1 MSHLKLLDA
10 ITSTVITL
18 IITAAMS
25 HAATI
30 YDSGGFEAPRFVAV
44 PTANNLAGQDPTP
57 AGQGPW
63 QQDAGTSTAVVQTN
77 TPQAGLQAVEVQ
89 RLVGATGDTRWFV
102 TKPVTPT
109 PASSVINIDFD
120 MSVNIPAVLTH
131 GPLFGVEAYDA
142 SSATPKL
149 VGGLLLD
156 AAQGTV
162 LYDLTGT
169 GAPTATD
176 TFLTRN
182 AYHHFTLS
190 ADFFTHDY
198 SIYADGNLLHTES
211 FVDPTASAF
220 TYAPIAALAFA
231 DPSETSKAFF
241 DNYTIT
247 QTSIV
252 PEPGCVALFAVAG
265 MTLRIRRRTPA
276 ACGLASVSLRT
287 DKRR

>member
-102 TKPVTPT
+102 
-109 PASSVINIDFD
+109 
-120 MSVNIPAVLTH
+120 
-131 GPLFGVEAYDA
+131 
-142 SSATPKL
+142 
-149 VGGLLLD
+149 
-156 AAQGTV
+156 
-162 LYDLTGT
+162 
-169 GAPTATD
+169 
-176 TFLTRN
+176 
-182 AYHHFTLS
+182 
-190 ADFFTHDY
+190 
-198 SIYADGNLLHTES
+198 
-211 FVDPTASAF
+211 
-220 TYAPIAALAFA
+220 
-231 DPSETSKAFF
+231 
-241 DNYTIT
+241 
-247 QTSIV
+247 
-252 PEPGCVALFAVAG
+252 
-265 MTLRIRRRTPA
+265 
-276 ACGLASVSLRT
+276 
-287 DKRR
+287 